1 VTPERQ
7 PNLDTERMINAYG
20 LARTQYFR
28 ALLYPPDS
36 VERKYILDEALKIL
50 LDFQLDYADQMLCF
64 EGYIYEGLCHKAL
77 NDPEGALSS
86 FDEAIRLR
94 EYYPE
99 ERGIYK
105 VEPAAADTIS
115 SAVLQKM
122 LLLSEQG
129 DHAGAVAL
137 AEEYIASIPEPY
149 EALKG
154 KAVLAQ
160 EAEAF
165 AALGDN
171 ERLTATAKR
180 MLEIDPNGPLGRR
193 GRELLGGGSSGSLG
207 AGEVLRLAESS
218 YTSDPD
224 KAIELFQQAMA
235 LTRGTADRANV
246 GARAGYLI
254 GALYSG
260 RSQLHEAAVAWDT
273 TADRFPEGKDAPE
286 CLWQAISTYLK
297 LQSYERRPVYK
308 DLAQARLAELTRRY
322 PEHPRAAMAALIDG
336 QQAEAEGDYKR
347 AADVYERVPESS
359 AAYEEALYRAGNA
372 WATMAR
378 TAFAEKQADVA
389 KQAVS
394 RAEKLFQKAREAL
407 EKASTETL
415 EISSQERFRSLA
427 FNARVGL
434 ANLYLEPDVAR
445 AGDVMGLFQRAESE
459 LGDDAGR
466 MATVWELRFR
476 ALSEQKK
483 LDEAMQLFDARM
495 KENPNAPW
503 LASGARLL
511 APILDARGSEL
522 RKADPKSAEADRL
535 WRKAAA
541 NYLLAIK
548 GQLEGREA
556 VQLESLEGV
565 ADRLFI
571 FALHFEG
578 LPDTVESFVDY
589 SGPPLGGELLDATVR
604 AYELILPLTPSYRT
618 AIKLAR
624 TLGFLGRWEE
634 TAARYAELFERESF
648 ANLTTKTINQ
658 EAAASKPELLFA
670 LIEWGVSERTLGVER
685 GDVQRLVRASSI
697 FESMVMGT
705 TVGSKLWW
713 QAKFY
718 QMQTLV
724 DRGDYEVADVAMKSL
739 RLTWEQL
746 DENKYGLQ
754 ERFKKLEEEIKK
766 KVF

>member
-1 VTPERQ
+1 
-7 PNLDTERMINAYG
+7 
-20 LARTQYFR
+20 
-28 ALLYPPDS
+28 
-36 VERKYILDEALKIL
+36 
-50 LDFQLDYADQMLCF
+50 
-64 EGYIYEGLCHKAL
+64 
-77 NDPEGALSS
+77 
-86 FDEAIRLR
+86 
-94 EYYPE
+94 
-99 ERGIYK
+99 
-105 VEPAAADTIS
+105 
-115 SAVLQKM
+115 
-122 LLLSEQG
+122 
-129 DHAGAVAL
+129 
-137 AEEYIASIPEPY
+137 
-149 EALKG
+149 
-154 KAVLAQ
+154 
-160 EAEAF
+160 
-165 AALGDN
+165 
-171 ERLTATAKR
+171 
-180 MLEIDPNGPLGRR
+180 
-193 GRELLGGGSSGSLG
+193 
-207 AGEVLRLAESS
+207 
-218 YTSDPD
+218 
-224 KAIELFQQAMA
+224 
-235 LTRGTADRANV
+235 
-246 GARAGYLI
+246 
-254 GALYSG
+254 
-260 RSQLHEAAVAWDT
+260 
-273 TADRFPEGKDAPE
+273 
-286 CLWQAISTYLK
+286 
-297 LQSYERRPVYK
+297 
-308 DLAQARLAELTRRY
+308 
-322 PEHPRAAMAALIDG
+322 
-336 QQAEAEGDYKR
+336 
-347 AADVYERVPESS
+347 
-359 AAYEEALYRAGNA
+359 
-372 WATMAR
+372 
-378 TAFAEKQADVA
+378 
-389 KQAVS
+389 
-394 RAEKLFQKAREAL
+394 
-407 EKASTETL
+407 
-415 EISSQERFRSLA
+415 
-427 FNARVGL
+427 VGL

-495 KENPNAPW
+495 KENANAPW

-565 ADRLFI
+565 ADRLLI

-589 SGPPLGGELLDATVR
+589 SGQPLGGELLEATVR

-648 ANLTTKTINQ
+648 VNLTTKTINQ

-670 LIEWGVSERTLGVER
+670 LIEWGVSERTLGVDR

-705 TVGSKLWW
+705 QVESKLWW
-713 QAKFY
+713 QAKYY

-739 RLTWEQL
+739 RLTWDKL